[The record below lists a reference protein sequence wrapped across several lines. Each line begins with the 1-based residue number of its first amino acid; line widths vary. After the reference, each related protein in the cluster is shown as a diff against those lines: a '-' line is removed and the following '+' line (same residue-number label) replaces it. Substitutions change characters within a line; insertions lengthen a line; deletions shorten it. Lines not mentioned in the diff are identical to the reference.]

1 MPAEKWRLGGLD
13 NVLMFHPAR
22 SRLRIMSQLIS
33 RLSRKGMVSLIVF
46 FVFLLGT
53 GVRDYFSLTVSA
65 RPQDWESSIRKFEDD
80 DRLNP
85 PKAGGIVFA
94 GASSIR
100 LWGTLLEEMKP
111 LDVTNRG
118 FGGSQYSDLNHF
130 AQRIVMAYHPRAV
143 VVYEGDNDLAAG
155 SPKTPEM
162 VANDAREFVRIVHS
176 QLPETWIYIMS
187 IKPSY
192 LRWNEWPQMKTA
204 NKLIQDFVKT
214 QDRVQYLDVA
224 TPMFYGQDKPP
235 RDLFVEDGLHPTAKC
250 YALWT
255 SIIKPE
261 LLHQFGP
268 RNNVS
273 GDAVAPLWFEFGV
286 ENAMPSVR

>member
-1 MPAEKWRLGGLD
+1 MPSEKWRLGGLD
-13 NVLMFHPAR
+13 NVLMFHTAR
-22 SRLRIMSQLIS
+22 SSLRFMSQLIR
-33 RLSRKGMVSLIVF
+33 RLSRKGIVGLIVL

-53 GVRDYFSLTVSA
+53 GVREYLVLTVLA

-80 DRLNP
+80 DRVNP
-85 PKAGGIVFA
+85 PKPGGIVFA

-100 LWGTLLEEMKP
+100 LWGTLQAEMKP
-111 LDVTNRG
+111 LDVINRG
-118 FGGSQYSDLNHF
+118 FGGSQYSDLNQY
-130 AQRIVMAYHPRAV
+130 AKRIVMAYRPVAV

-162 VANDAREFVRIVHS
+162 VANDAREFVGIVHS
-176 QLPETWIYIMS
+176 ELPQTWIYIMS

-192 LRWNEWPQMKTA
+192 LRWNEWPKMKAA

-224 TPMFYGQDKPP
+224 TPMFYGQAKPP
-235 RDLFVEDGLHPTAKC
+235 RDMFVVDGLHPTAKC

-261 LLHQFGP
+261 LLHRFGP

-273 GDAVAPLWFEFGV
+273 RDAVAPLWFEFGV
-286 ENAMPSVR
+286 ENAMPTVR